1 MSDRLLEKLFAPS
14 LDVFSDWSTGLFPSA
29 FSFPE
34 SALPLSIGNTDSGNV
49 LALIGYLA
57 IK

>member
-1 MSDRLLEKLFAPS
+1 MSEKLFAPS

-49 LALIGYLA
+49 TALIGYLE